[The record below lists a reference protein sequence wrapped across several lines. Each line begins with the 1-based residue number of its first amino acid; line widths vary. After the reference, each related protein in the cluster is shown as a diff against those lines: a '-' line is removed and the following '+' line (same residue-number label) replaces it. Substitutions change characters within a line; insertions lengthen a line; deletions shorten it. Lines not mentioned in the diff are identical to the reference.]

1 MIKKIIPSLLCLA
14 ALTLLPVSAS
24 ADWTLLEQH
33 TITSSSAYQQRVEM
47 AFLKTAFD
55 VSNEDPQTANHA
67 ARLVLAEQVINGSGV
82 PPRAFKLLHI
92 LNPAL
97 QGTQDPT
104 DSDLL
109 FTVSQQ
115 WNYFANQIAQ

>member
-1 MIKKIIPSLLCLA
+1 MHARIVLTALA
-14 ALTLLPVSAS
+14 ALILLIAPAG

-33 TITSSSAYQQRVEM
+33 TITSSASYQQRVEM

-55 VSNEDPQTANHA
+55 VTNEDSGTANHA
-67 ARLVLAEQVINGSGV
+67 ERLALAEQVISGSGV

-104 DSDLL
+104 DSDIL
-109 FTVSQQ
+109 FTVAQQ
-115 WNYFANQIAQ
+115 WNYFANQP